1 MIRMMTGALAAAMM
15 LGATGTA
22 LAAPSTLQLIVG
34 GEAYDGPPRFEVS
47 FDGEVVGEAAVDVA
61 IDTGT
66 AGRFADAADKS
77 PYVQSFSFAI
87 PEALFAPG
95 GEVRVRLVNE
105 AYGGD
110 GSNRDRN
117 LFLAAVTVN
126 GRAVTVSG
134 LSTRGTSAA
143 VENEQVGEFLVLR
156 DGNIEGV
163 SRAPAGGWPLP
174 ESIAELAPETA
185 PVIASEARAAAD
197 AEAEVA
203 PVEATPVPKAP
214 AVVAAV
220 ELPTP
225 RPAGIDAIETASLAP
240 GVETM
245 SPTSCTRDELYNVVG
260 FNENS
265 NDLTPRLEA
274 RLDQIIADIGA
285 QKCRVLVTG
294 YSSRQ
299 GAHATNA
306 LFAIERAQNVLGY
319 LKANGLSYEKAI
331 AAGAGATAQF
341 GPTFSANRRVVI
353 TVTP

>member
-1 MIRMMTGALAAAMM
+1 MTKATPAAIAVTLLGAAA
-15 LGATGTA
+15 TGV

-34 GEAYDGPPRFEVS
+34 GEAYDGPPRFEVR

-66 AGRFADAADKS
+66 AGRFADAVDKS

-156 DGNIEGV
+156 DGNMEGV

-185 PVIASEARAAAD
+185 PVIASEARAAD

-225 RPAGIDAIETASLAP
+225 RPADIDAIETASLAP
-240 GVETM
+240 GAETM